1 MGMMSYVSR
10 GVATVKY
17 YDSKFAPGGQPWTC
31 TCSTAAENSLVGVW
45 SCPGFYS
52 GTVTITADYADDFT
66 DIRTNDAVLFCKED
80 SGDCWKE
87 STEGADLAPGQW
99 TGTGGTS
106 FEQCKSDAEAAGVL
120 YFAWSGQVNGGYCK
134 VLNSNVASPNLGTN
148 EGQGYKLHVNKC
160 QKCDEDFA
168 SISTEADRDAYVANC
183 VDKGLYKEMVCPV
196 MRALM
201 GSGFLRWKSSEGG
214 IPLEDLKFALTNV
227 LGVTGGML
235 QFFNGFLAAFKS
247 VLSDDKSI
255 LHFLRLPSVAN
266 HGASSGII
274 GAATG
279 GTISDS
285 DAFNEP
291 EFDMLLQHSSNGWF
305 SLPQWGDAVNFFA
318 GRRYDE
324 AQLLCPAVSG
334 VAGCNQWATNSV
346 NALNGADFPAIKD
359 QAECRAKCAL
369 NQDCTSY
376 MLHPIHGCALYKTLD
391 GCTGNYGWTGYQM
404 HCGVSVIATEKAMNV
419 SNSTMNVS
427 NSTMVPSIAPTMKDV
442 GKVLIECKV
451 GNIVPSAS
459 PTVNPTMEPST
470 NPTSS
475 NPSTTPSQSPS
486 MKPSVA
492 PSFAPTFTDPS
503 VSPTM
508 APTTSTPTN
517 GPTAEPTVNP
527 TLNPTANPSG
537 FPTTSNPTVQP
548 TDAPSF
554 SAPTSFP
561 SSAPTT
567 SIPSLTPSTSIPSS
581 DPTTSNPTISPTSQ
595 PSAVE
600 VFEVAEA
607 KDGIFL
613 ILLCVGVGC
622 TVVCCICCTIYFKPI
637 FFGKTDCEENGK
649 RNPELRKSLSH

>member
-1 MGMMSYVSR
+1 MTNIILPEEHQFG
-10 GVATVKY
+10 AKNI
-17 YDSKFAPGGQPWTC
+17 SKTEWNI
-31 TCSTAAENSLVGVW
+31 EVG
-45 SCPGFYS
+45 
-52 GTVTITADYADDFT
+52 
-66 DIRTNDAVLFCKED
+66 
-80 SGDCWKE
+80 
-87 STEGADLAPGQW
+87 
-99 TGTGGTS
+99 
-106 FEQCKSDAEAAGVL
+106 
-120 YFAWSGQVNGGYCK
+120 
-134 VLNSNVASPNLGTN
+134 
-148 EGQGYKLHVNKC
+148 
-160 QKCDEDFA
+160 
-168 SISTEADRDAYVANC
+168 
-183 VDKGLYKEMVCPV
+183 
-196 MRALM
+196 
-201 GSGFLRWKSSEGG
+201 
-214 IPLEDLKFALTNV
+214 
-227 LGVTGGML
+227 
-235 QFFNGFLAAFKS
+235 
-247 VLSDDKSI
+247 
-255 LHFLRLPSVAN
+255 
-266 HGASSGII
+266 
-274 GAATG
+274 
-279 GTISDS
+279 
-285 DAFNEP
+285 
-291 EFDMLLQHSSNGWF
+291 
-305 SLPQWGDAVNFFA
+305 
-318 GRRYDE
+318 
-324 AQLLCPAVSG
+324 LCR
-334 VAGCNQWATNSV
+334 ATNSNEHGGFCV
-346 NALNGADFPAIKD
+346 HKDKDSLETCQLDCSETIGCAAAGFYDGSWCDLFFHSASAPSTCPDGYISYTGSALSESYAGAPGYPNAQCAIKV
-359 QAECRAKCAL
+359 Q
-369 NQDCTSY
+369 
-376 MLHPIHGCALYKTLD
+376 P
-391 GCTGNYGWTGYQM
+391 
-404 HCGVSVIATEKAMNV
+404 GVSVIATEKAMNV

-470 NPTSS
+470 DPTSS
-475 NPSTTPSQSPS
+475 NPSATPSQSPS

-537 FPTTSNPTVQP
+537 FPTTSYPTVQP

-567 SIPSLTPSTSIPSS
+567 SIPSLTPTTSIPSS

-649 RNPELRKSLSH
+649 RNPELRKPLSPVNDVETKDDLHEMWTQPSVEIKITE